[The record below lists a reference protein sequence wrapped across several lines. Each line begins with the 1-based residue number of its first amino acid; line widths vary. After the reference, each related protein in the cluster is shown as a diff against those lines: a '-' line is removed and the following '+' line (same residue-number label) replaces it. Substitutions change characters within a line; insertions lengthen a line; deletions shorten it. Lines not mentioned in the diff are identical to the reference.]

1 MVPRPLNYPLP
12 LSTGPL
18 SPGNDNNMQ
27 NPADELLH
35 VLRICTVSFYSI
47 IQAHYLDTYLMLTVT
62 ASRCS
67 PTDHVRITDN
77 SP

>member
-1 MVPRPLNYPLP
+1 MVPRPLSYPLL

-18 SPGNDNNMQ
+18 SPGNDDNMQ
-27 NPADELLH
+27 NRADGLLH
-35 VLRICTVSFYSI
+35 VLRICTVLFYSI
-47 IQAHYLDTYLMLTVT
+47 IQARYLYTYLLLTVT

-67 PTDHVRITDN
+67 PTDHVWITDN